1 MKERSSTHKTGG
13 ETNPCLV
20 SPDAQKSRQE
30 KIMAVH
36 FSIKHHATLNLVPDA
51 ILPVQFFAGA
61 TSRTGEQR
69 LMLGILTDAL
79 DLLYKYRNASHP
91 RERRLFAEA
100 HEWVFSTDLTYLF
113 SFENICAHVKLDP
126 SYLRARI
133 QRDQDQPAGAHKRIR
148 IRHLAE
154 MPPRATEFIS
164 A

>member
-1 MKERSSTHKTGG
+1 MT
-13 ETNPCLV
+13 
-20 SPDAQKSRQE
+20 
-30 KIMAVH
+30 VH
-36 FSIKHHATLNLVPDA
+36 LTIKHHAALNLAPDA

-61 TSRTGEQR
+61 TTLRTGEQR

-79 DLLYKYRNASHP
+79 NLLYKYHNASLP
-91 RERRLFAEA
+91 RNRRLFAEA

-133 QRDQDQPAGAHKRIR
+133 RKTQDQPAGVHKRIR
-148 IRHLAE
+148 IRYLAE